1 MSQRQNL
8 KFYPLRN
15 PKSRKATPESTKRR
29 RGFLLAMAILVGMS
43 SLPFFNEL
51 ITEEN
56 GSLSK
61 WLLPPGIQESLLD
74 ENSKIL
80 GYSKFRVFLY
90 YLLIEL
96 YIMVASIGWFS
107 VAKDEA
113 YRYALLLCTAS
124 AGYHIFLI
132 LSAKRLTWLN
142 DPSWKL
148 WWTLGIGI
156 VLFGLY
162 YWGEHTKR
170 KKLLAVR
177 TTLGSSPEKII
188 SPKVVLSWLAIA
200 FVSTF
205 PYFHDIVTER
215 FVGVKDW
222 VPILGIEDFLTL
234 GERDVWGF
242 VSYRVLLLTLF
253 VQMCAQILW
262 AGWWMDAKYSLYKP
276 FLLVPVGLSM
286 YQITMIVMVK
296 TDAYL
301 NKPDFKLL
309 LVLVFG
315 IILGILYYFK
325 NKALP
330 LNEQESIT
338 SVVAQNNNR

>member
-1 MSQRQNL
+1 MTHIR
-8 KFYPLRN
+8 
-15 PKSRKATPESTKRR
+15 PEE
-29 RGFLLAMAILVGMS
+29 AHILVVGLVRNAAQA
-43 SLPFFNEL
+43 LPGD
-51 ITEEN
+51 I
-56 GSLSK
+56 
-61 WLLPPGIQESLLD
+61 
-74 ENSKIL
+74 
-80 GYSKFRVFLY
+80 
-90 YLLIEL
+90 
-96 YIMVASIGWFS
+96 
-107 VAKDEA
+107 
-113 YRYALLLCTAS
+113 
-124 AGYHIFLI
+124 
-132 LSAKRLTWLN
+132 
-142 DPSWKL
+142 
-148 WWTLGIGI
+148 
-156 VLFGLY
+156 
-162 YWGEHTKR
+162 
-170 KKLLAVR
+170 VR
-177 TTLGSSPEKII
+177 TAEALGFARM
-188 SPKVVLSWLAIA
+188 LSWLAIA

-234 GERDVWGF
+234 GERDVWCF
-242 VSYRVLLLTLF
+242 ASYRVLLLTLF